1 MRDTKA
7 WKILVALYMIYSVTA
22 DLILLAGIAWLVFSP

>member
-7 WKILVALYMIYSVTA
+7 WKILVGLYMIYSVTA
-22 DLILLAGIAWLVFSP
+22 DLVLLAGIAWLVLSG

>member
-1 MRDTKA
+1 MRDSKA

-22 DLILLAGIAWLVFSP
+22 DLILLAGIAYLIIS